1 MYKDDK
7 CHLYMYSHQESFL
20 SDLLD
25 TNVFPF
31 CRLSDTPQSY
41 SAKVG
46 SLSSVIDMLERIIG
60 GKCFLTDSEK
70 ISYFYQLYK
79 NV

>member
-7 CHLYMYSHQESFL
+7 SHLYMYLHQESFL
-20 SDLLD
+20 SDLLG
-25 TNVFPF
+25 TKCLSV

-46 SLSSVIDMLERIIG
+46 SLGNVIDMLERIIG